1 VLRVLIVDDYEV
13 ERRGVR
19 SALSATEGVEICGEA
34 VDGAEAIAKAKEL
47 RPDVITMDISMP
59 KLNGLEAT
67 REIRRMF
74 PDVHILIVSQHDL
87 PDMMEKAKSA
97 GASAYITKSALS
109 TELVA
114 ALDRLRC
121 GGAALPPKAFDRTEY
136 TLDTA
141 QFGATQDVG
150 HRQAVE
156 QALREKARLLDLSS
170 DAIFVRDSADRITF
184 WNEGATEMYGYRREE
199 ALGRVSHEFFRT
211 EFPEP
216 LEQIMQTVLR
226 EGRWGGELVHR
237 RANGSRITVSSRW
250 SVERDAEGNIAAI
263 LETNR
268 DISGQKQAERAQ
280 ARLAA
285 IVESSDDAI
294 VSKNLDGIIMSWNA
308 GAQRIFGYTPEE
320 AIGQPI
326 TIIIPPDL
334 HDEEKQILSR
344 LRAGQ
349 RVDHFETIRQTK
361 DGRKRHVALTISP
374 LRDAQGRVIG
384 ASKIA
389 RDITQRKEAERA
401 LRESEERFRALS
413 QELESQV
420 QARTKELRQKN
431 SDLQK
436 QAEQLRE
443 LSWRLMHL
451 QDEERRRVARELHDG
466 VGQILA
472 ALGMNLSIVASE
484 KQKLSAEAARCVD
497 QNANFIKQAISE
509 TRTLSHL
516 LHPPFLDEVGLKSA
530 LREYVE
536 GFAERSNIHVTLDL
550 PANLERLPR
559 EQELCVFRVV
569 QECLTNIH
577 RHSGSRTARVQLARG
592 ADEIRLEVSDQGR
605 GMSPDVRGKFQTG
618 GSSGVGLRGM
628 RERVRQMGGALQ
640 VQSNGKGT
648 SVTAVL
654 PIRPQTPSSQED
666 ERLASAPPKPP
677 ARKSLRSRPHVM

>member
-1 VLRVLIVDDYEV
+1 MLRVLIVDDYEV
-13 ERRGVR
+13 VRRGVR
-19 SALSATEGVEICGEA
+19 SALSGREDVQICGEA
-34 VDGAEAIAKAKEL
+34 VDGVDAIAKAKEL

-59 KLNGLEAT
+59 NLNGLEAS
-67 REIRRMF
+67 REIHRLF
-74 PDVHILIVSQHDL
+74 PGVQIVILSQHDL
-87 PDMMEKAKSA
+87 PGMVEKAMSA
-97 GASAYITKSALS
+97 GASAYIVKSGAS

-114 ALDRLRC
+114 ALDRLQR
-121 GGAALPPKAFDRTEY
+121 GEPALQPKVSGRTQA
-136 TLDTA
+136 TLDSVRLVVTS
-141 QFGATQDVG
+141 DVG
-150 HRQAVE
+150 ARVAVE
-156 QALREKARLLDLSS
+156 QALRQKARLLDLSS

-184 WNEGATEMYGYRREE
+184 WNEGAEKMYGYRREQ
-199 ALGRVSHEFFRT
+199 ALGRVSHELFRT

-216 LEQIMQTVLR
+216 LEHIKQKMLR

-237 RANGSRITVSSRW
+237 RENGSKITVSSRW
-250 SVERDAEGNIAAI
+250 SVERDAQGNIASI

-268 DISGQKQAERAQ
+268 DISEQKHAEQAQ

-294 VSKNLDGIIMSWNA
+294 VSKDLDGTITSWNA

-326 TIIIPPDL
+326 AIIIPAEL
-334 HDEEKQILSR
+334 QAEEKKILKR

-361 DGRKRHVALTISP
+361 DGRKRHIALTISP

-389 RDITQRKEAERA
+389 RDITERKEAEHA

-420 QARTKELRQKN
+420 QARTKELQQKN

-472 ALGMNLSIVASE
+472 ALGMNLGVLAGE
-484 KQKLSAEAARCVD
+484 KNKLSAEAARCVD
-497 QNANFIKQAISE
+497 QNASFINQAISE

-550 PANLERLPR
+550 PSNLERLPR

-577 RHSGSRTARVQLARG
+577 RHSGSRTARVQLARVV
-592 ADEIRLEVSDQGR
+592 DEIHLEVSDQGR
-605 GMSPDVRGKFQTG
+605 GMSPNVREKFQAG
-618 GSSGVGLRGM
+618 GSTGVGLRGM
-628 RERVRQMGGALQ
+628 RERVRQMGGTLD
-640 VQSNGKGT
+640 VHSGGKGT
-648 SVTAVL
+648 SVMAVL
-654 PIRPQTPSSQED
+654 PIRPQTIPSEEH

-677 ARKSLRSRPHVM
+677 ARKSLRSRSHVM